1 MRRPNRVKMRPT
13 HRESKIMAK
22 KPTKPA
28 SPTKKKVAHPPKP
41 PRNPFT
47 PAPSRPEK
55 ERNDDHARDVRH
67 L

>member
-1 MRRPNRVKMRPT
+1 
-13 HRESKIMAK
+13 MAK
-22 KPTKPA
+22 KPSKPAA